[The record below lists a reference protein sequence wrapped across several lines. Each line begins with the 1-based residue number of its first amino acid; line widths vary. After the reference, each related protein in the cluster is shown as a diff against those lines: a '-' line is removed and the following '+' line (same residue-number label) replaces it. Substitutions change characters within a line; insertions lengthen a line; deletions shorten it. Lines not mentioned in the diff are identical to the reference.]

1 MGRKRTGSKAGKPV
15 VVRLED
21 DLLDE
26 VERFRVAM
34 GYSYT
39 TEAFRKLL
47 KLGLEKAAKER
58 VHSGSVGS

>member
-1 MGRKRTGSKAGKPV
+1 MGKKARGGKATKVGEPI

-26 VERFRVAM
+26 IEKFRITM
-34 GYSYT
+34 GYSYR

-58 VHSGSVGS
+58 G

>member
-1 MGRKRTGSKAGKPV
+1 MGRKGGKAEAGEPV
-15 VVRLED
+15 VVRLEE

-26 VERFRVAM
+26 IEKFRVAM
-34 GYSYT
+34 GYSYR

-58 VHSGSVGS
+58 G